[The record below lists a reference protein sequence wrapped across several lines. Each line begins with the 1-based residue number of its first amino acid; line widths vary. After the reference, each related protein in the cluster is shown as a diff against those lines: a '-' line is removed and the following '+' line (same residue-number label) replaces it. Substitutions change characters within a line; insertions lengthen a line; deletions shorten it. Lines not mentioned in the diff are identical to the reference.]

1 MKTLSK
7 IFAHIV
13 CAIVVLAFASPS
25 LGQSFDGAWSI
36 TSATSGDDT
45 NDNPQA
51 SLFIFHDGYY
61 SWLSLN
67 GTDERPKYND
77 GESRATLSHEKLQAI
92 VVPVISNSGT
102 YSVDG
107 NTITLSP
114 SVAISPNLM
123 DGGQIMF
130 EFELSKKELVLRG
143 DTFSMTLARQK

>member
-7 IFAHIV
+7 FAMHIF
-13 CAIVVLAFASPS
+13 CAVVVLAFASPS

-36 TSATSGDDT
+36 TSATSGDET

-51 SLFIFHDGYY
+51 SLFVFHGGFY

-67 GTDERPKYND
+67 GTDDRPKYDD
-77 GESRATLSHEKLQAI
+77 GETRATLSHEKLQAI
-92 VVPVISNSGT
+92 VVPVISNSGR
-102 YSVDG
+102 YSIDG
-107 NTITLSP
+107 NTLTLSP

-123 DGGQIMF
+123 DGGEIVF